1 MHTAALH
8 LAPILGAEK
17 SKVPFYV
24 AGGVLVAW
32 ALIVSL
38 GVGLRRADFPPT
50 AALERA
56 VIAVTAV
63 LVIAAASTAVITSG
77 STAKAGAET
86 GSTQAASP
94 AGGSASAPTPS
105 APATTSTPATTPA
118 STPAPQPKATTG
130 APAAPGSPAPASAT
144 TSLKLLASPEGLLSY
159 NAKQLSAKSGTV
171 TIDFTNNAPLEHD
184 VTIAQGT
191 TVLGATPTFRGASRN
206 LTLKLKP
213 GKYAFYCSVP
223 GHRQAGMEGTLSV
236 S

>member
-24 AGGVLVAW
+24 AGGVLVGW
-32 ALIVSL
+32 ALVVSL
-38 GVGLRRADFPPT
+38 GVGLRRTDFPAT
-50 AALERA
+50 ATLERA

-63 LVIAAASTAVITSG
+63 LVLAAASTAVITSG
-77 STAKAGAET
+77 SAAKAGSEA
-86 GSTQAASP
+86 GSTQAAAP
-94 AGGSASAPTPS
+94 AGGSTSAPS
-105 APATTSTPATTPA
+105 TSTAPTTA
-118 STPAPQPKATTG
+118 STPAARPKATTG

-144 TSLKLLASPEGLLSY
+144 TSLTLLANPEGMLSY
-159 NAKQLSAKSGTV
+159 DAKQLSAKSGTV
-171 TIDFTNNAPLEHD
+171 TIDFKNNAPLEHD
-184 VTIAQGT
+184 VTIAQGS
-191 TVLGATPTFRGASRN
+191 TVLGSTPTFRGGSRI

-213 GKYAFYCSVP
+213 GTYVFYCSVP

>member
-24 AGGVLVAW
+24 AGGVLVGW
-32 ALIVSL
+32 ALVVSL
-38 GVGLRRADFPPT
+38 GVGLRRTDFPGT
-50 AALERA
+50 ATLERA

-63 LVIAAASTAVITSG
+63 LVLAAASTAVITSG
-77 STAKAGAET
+77 SAAKAGSET
-86 GSTQAASP
+86 GSKQPAAA
-94 AGGSASAPTPS
+94 AGGSTSAP
-105 APATTSTPATTPA
+105 TTSTPASSPTTA

-144 TSLKLLASPEGLLSY
+144 TSLTLLANPEGLLSY

-171 TIDFTNNAPLEHD
+171 TIDFKNNAPLEHD
-184 VTIAQGT
+184 VTVAQGS
-191 TVLGATPTFRGASRN
+191 TVLGKTPTFRGGSRM

-213 GKYAFYCSVP
+213 GTYVFYCSVP
-223 GHRQAGMEGTLSV
+223 GHRQAGMEGTLNV